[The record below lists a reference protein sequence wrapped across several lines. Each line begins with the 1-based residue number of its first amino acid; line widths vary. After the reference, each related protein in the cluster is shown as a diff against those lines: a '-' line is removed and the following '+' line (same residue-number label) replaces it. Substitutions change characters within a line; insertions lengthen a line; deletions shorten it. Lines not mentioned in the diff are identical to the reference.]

1 MGQTLTRYLLSSAGN
16 LDTSPGQQITDS
28 SGNQLV
34 LAANEFPVKITASG
48 TIGRIAAIQGPG
60 IIKVC
65 SNNTSNSYAISPSF
79 TIKADSDNGT
89 TITHTS
95 PAWLTFSGG
104 NLKGQPLA
112 LIATNGAYRHSQW
125 EIKIYTKYAI
135 SAPGT
140 ITAPTSASD
149 IFILS
154 WVASTAN
161 DGVIDH
167 YEIQVRDRT
176 NSNASWSNWFTL
188 NISTTTEIVVSPNT
202 SANQAQRQYRIRAIG
217 TDTSYNSEW
226 NTSNTV
232 TYLSGLPQT
241 VVQYEVITAATG
253 KTYEI

>member
-1 MGQTLTRYLLSSAGN
+1 MGQILTRYLLSSAGS

-34 LAANEFPVKITASG
+34 LAVNEFPVKITASG
-48 TIGRIAAIQGPG
+48 TIGRIAGIEGPG

-135 SAPGT
+135 GAPGT

-149 IFILS
+149 IFTLS
-154 WVASTAN
+154 WTASASN
-161 DGVIDH
+161 DGTISY
-167 YEIQVRDRT
+167 YEIQARDRA
-176 NSNASWSNWFTL
+176 SGSASWGSWFSL
-188 NISTTTEIVVSPNT
+188 NSSTSTSLSVSPNT